1 MSKVADYLQ
10 EHVVGE
16 VMTSTDARRY
26 FATDA
31 SMFRVEPAIIVYP
44 RSENDVRKVARFAWQ
59 LAERGRV
66 IPITARGLGSDLS
79 GASLGSGIMVV
90 FPAHQHR
97 ILELDSKSGEVT
109 VETGINYGKL
119 QQTLLTH
126 GRFVPCYPLS
136 IEYSTVGG
144 AVANNATGERGYK
157 YGRTIDYVSRLRVV
171 LSNGEVI
178 ETGRLSKRELSKKL
192 GLNSF
197 EGELY
202 RQLDALIEENQ
213 ALIQEQTR
221 SLPAHTTG
229 YALDQV
235 KRKDGSF
242 DLTPLLVGSQGT
254 LGLVSEVTL
263 RTEAYTPRTTLLMA
277 QFNDYTEAQKVLD
290 KVMTFSEQPCGID
303 FVDRTALQAVD
314 EASPALLRDIVG
326 DGDPAL
332 LLFFEYD
339 DLADRAQKKAVKKLT
354 KLLDH
359 HQVNY
364 RTETDSDVK
373 DELSRVRNASTT
385 ILAHNRDRAKAVP
398 FVDDAVVPPAM
409 LLEFLGKARELCDS
423 LGMSTAFWGH
433 AGTGTV
439 HAQPFLDIAEL
450 GERQKLYKLFDKYYE
465 LVMSVGGV
473 PSGEHGDGRL
483 RGGLLHK
490 VYKPDMYDVLSQVKH
505 IFDPHGILNPGVKI
519 DVSIDESKRILRDE
533 YDLGHI
539 YAQMPRR

>member
-10 EHVVGE
+10 EHVTGE
-16 VMTSTDARRY
+16 VMTSTDARQY

-31 SMFRVEPAIIVYP
+31 SMFSVEPAIIIYP

-59 LAERGRV
+59 LAERGRI
-66 IPITARGLGSDLS
+66 IPLTARGLGSDVS
-79 GASLGSGIMVV
+79 GAAVGSGVMVV

-97 ILELDSKSGEVT
+97 ILELDGKSGEVT
-109 VETGINYGKL
+109 VEAGINYGKL

-126 GRFVPCYPLS
+126 GRFIPTYPLS
-136 IEYSTVGG
+136 LEYSTVGG
-144 AVANNATGERGYK
+144 AVANNAGGERSYK
-157 YGRTIDYVSRLRVV
+157 YGRTSDYVTRLRVV

-202 RQLDALIEENQ
+202 RQLDALIEENHQ
-213 ALIQEQTR
+213 LIQDTDKGL
-221 SLPAHTTG
+221 SHTTG
-229 YALDQV
+229 YALDRV

-242 DLTPLLVGSQGT
+242 DLTPLFVGSQGT

-263 RTEAYTPRTTLLMA
+263 RTEAYAPHTTLVMA
-277 QFNDYTEAQKVLD
+277 QFSDYTKAQEILD
-290 KVMTFSEQPCGID
+290 KVVTFSDKPCGID
-303 FVDRTALQAVD
+303 FVDRTALQTVD
-314 EASPALLRDIVG
+314 ESSPALLRDIVG
-326 DGDPAL
+326 DGDPAFI
-332 LLFFEYD
+332 LFFEYD
-339 DLADRAQKKAVKKLT
+339 DIAERTQKRSVKKLT

-359 HQVNY
+359 QQVTY
-364 RTETDSDVK
+364 RVETESDLK

-385 ILAHNRDRAKAVP
+385 ILSHNRERAKALP
-398 FVDDAVVPPAM
+398 FIDDAVVPVDK
-409 LLEFLGKARELCDS
+409 LTSFLTQAQQLCES
-423 LGMSTAFWGH
+423 LGMKTAFWGH
-433 AGTGTV
+433 AGSGVV

-465 LVMSVGGV
+465 LVLGVGGV

-483 RGGLLHK
+483 RGGLLVK
-490 VYKPDMYDVLSQVKH
+490 VYGEEMYKLLSQVKR

-519 DVSIDESKRILRDE
+519 DVMVDESKRLLRDT